1 MVDFVLTN
9 TNSGFIVRV
18 NTVPYICPIID
29 NHCIYFMQ
37 ICSTLCVDIFSW
49 VLGNSA
55 CNLRVTHKVRHNY
68 VYIVCIIIYDGHY
81 DFDIVTCNCKCNI
94 EDCM

>member
-1 MVDFVLTN
+1 MIDFVLTN

-49 VLGNSA
+49 VRGNSA

-68 VYIVCIIIYDGHY
+68 VYIVCIIIYDGYY

-94 EDCM
+94 EDGM